1 MNAINFSESVSK
13 SVIKSMGTGKDSQ
26 CVEFQ
31 TPSGQTTAGCFEVSC
46 NKDASKYKIIF
57 QRDKALEINCSYE
70 TVGNQIQVGIYMV
83 KCVDPESIC
92 RNRNTKCPFD
102 CFYRGKCRES
112 GICTVSYTHL
122 TLPTILLV

>member
-1 MNAINFSESVSK
+1 
-13 SVIKSMGTGKDSQ
+13 MGTGKDSQ

-70 TVGNQIQVGIYMV
+70 TVGNQIQVGNNWPLRDKTERIRTNTAGKWTRTV
-83 KCVDPESIC
+83 HKKW
-92 RNRNTKCPFD
+92 RNRVD
-102 CFYRGKCRES
+102 CRS
-112 GICTVSYTHL
+112 GLPCTNVNKR
-122 TLPTILLV
+122 IENKIIECE